1 MCIRDS
7 EEIDC
12 AAEIAM
18 EHHLGLTCDPIAG
31 LVQIPCIERNAVAAM
46 RAINAVSL
54 ADFLSDSR
62 KISFD
67 LIVETM
73 YNTGK
78 DLLSGYK
85 ETSSSGL
92 AKYYPFSLSES
103 KS

>member
-1 MCIRDS
+1 
-7 EEIDC
+7 
-12 AAEIAM
+12 
-18 EHHLGLTCDPIAG
+18 
-31 LVQIPCIERNAVAAM
+31 
-46 RAINAVSL
+46 
-54 ADFLSDSR
+54 
-62 KISFD
+62 
-67 LIVETM
+67 M